1 MVVFQGSDA
10 HLLAPDA
17 MLLHIVQ
24 LVTQGL
30 LGAEMI
36 LHLGAHYAVLHCALC
51 NGRGLRYTSRVLQN
65 CTQLVVHSDEA
76 SAGGQNSPASCITG

>member
-36 LHLGAHYAVLHCALC
+36 LHRGTHYAVLHCALC
-51 NGRGLRYTSRVLQN
+51 NG
-65 CTQLVVHSDEA
+65 
-76 SAGGQNSPASCITG
+76 